1 MGGFANIGALV
12 DAENAGRVT
21 LAYVRKVPAVV
32 TVAGGWYDYS
42 MCPGSPPPQYYAA
55 APLTATTLS
64 RSVDGGIRHGGNV
77 SPLSKYL
84 RRVSLSCVTAGGVPQ
99 TFNLLDYLLFYPFVD
114 MGTVDEQ
121 TMDNTQALTRYTD
134 GSGVQMM
141 AVLVAP
147 HSVIGDSFVVNYTN
161 QDGTAGRVT
170 PAHTMTTAV
179 AVNGTILTTQQ
190 TGEGRNGPFM
200 RLQSGD
206 SGVRSV
212 QSVTCT
218 AGTDVGLF
226 TIVLVKPLAT
236 FTIREITAPAERD
249 FVTGAG
255 IVAPQIVD
263 DAYLNLIS
271 CPAGSVSAAALN
283 GIVEFAWN

>member
-1 MGGFANIGALV
+1 MAFANVGALV
-12 DAENAGRVT
+12 DAEAAGRVSLT
-21 LAYVRKVPAVV
+21 YVRKVPAVV

-55 APLTATTLS
+55 APLTATALS

-77 SPLSKYL
+77 SPLTKHL
-84 RRVSLSCVTAGGVPQ
+84 RRISLSCVTAGGVPQ

-121 TMDNTQALTRYTD
+121 AMDNTVTLPRYTD
-134 GSGVQMM
+134 GAGVQMM

-147 HSVIGDSFVVNYTN
+147 HSVVGDSFIVNYTN

-170 PAHTMTTAV
+170 PAHTMTTGV
-179 AVNGTILTTQQ
+179 AVNGTILTTQSA
-190 TGEGRNGPFM
+190 GIGRNGPFLT
-200 RLQSGD
+200 LQSGD

-212 QSVTCT
+212 ESVTCT

-226 TIVLVKPLAT
+226 TIVLVKPLVT
-236 FTIREITAPAERD
+236 FAVREITAPVERD
-249 FVTGAG
+249 FFIQGGGLV
-255 IVAPQIVD
+255 PQVQD

-283 GIVEFAWN
+283 GIVEFVWN